1 MGLGGPSQHIAHEE
15 RIRAWPRARTAS
27 SEYPQTA
34 MVATAPASIAMHLPV
49 HPAISS
55 DPCEK
60 SFQRPSAAGRPDRC
74 FCERSRRDQ
83 TCRGD
88 LFPGVPAVG
97 EAIVGARST
106 ARASAQMCVRAAKCA
121 NASPCDHWHE
131 ARGGPWHPQP
141 AKRILEQLE
150 GEAGRDSNYLPGRST
165 CRAQS
170 KLRKQSIGSKPRRF

>member
-74 FCERSRRDQ
+74 FANDLDAIKRAVVTSSPACPPSAKRSSGRDQ
-83 TCRGD
+83 
-88 LFPGVPAVG
+88 PPAHPRRCVC
-97 EAIVGARST
+97 AQLNARTRALVTIGTRLAVAHGIRSPLSVSWSSSK
-106 ARASAQMCVRAAKCA
+106 ARHGC
-121 NASPCDHWHE
+121 
-131 ARGGPWHPQP
+131 
-141 AKRILEQLE
+141 
-150 GEAGRDSNYLPGRST
+150 DSNYLPGRST
-165 CRAQS
+165 CRARS
-170 KLRKQSIGSKPRRF
+170 KLRRQSIGSKPCRF